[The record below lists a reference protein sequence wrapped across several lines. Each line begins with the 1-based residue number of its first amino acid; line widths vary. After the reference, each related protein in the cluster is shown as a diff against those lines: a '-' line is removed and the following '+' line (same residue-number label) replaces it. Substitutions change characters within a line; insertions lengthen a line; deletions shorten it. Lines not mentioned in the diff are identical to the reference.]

1 MSTVLPGRADCT
13 VPYKADDAMPISKP
27 TLEQFSAYHK
37 AWTYF
42 NERLFEGQL
51 SNCLLNFSRHARAMG
66 FFSPERWSKGEIKS
80 HEISLNPDVLGR
92 PVIETMG
99 TLVHEMVHQWQQEFG
114 TPPRRCYH
122 DREWAAK
129 MEDVGLIPS
138 STGQPGGRKSGQ
150 RMTHYIDPSG
160 RFQQAF
166 DAMPAEFLIPWR
178 SQAASAASKSPRNSK
193 TKYTCGRC
201 GAALWG
207 KDSLQVLC
215 LDCDVPFEKN

>member
-1 MSTVLPGRADCT
+1 MSISSPEGPECT
-13 VPYKADDAMPISKP
+13 VPYKTVETTVLGEP
-27 TLEQFSAYHK
+27 TLEQFGAYHK

-42 NERLFEGQL
+42 NDELFDGKL
-51 SNCLLNFSRHARAMG
+51 SSCLLNFSRKAKALG
-66 FFSPERWSKGEIKS
+66 FFSPERWSKGEAKS

-92 PVIETMG
+92 PVIDSMG

-138 STGQPGGRKSGQ
+138 NTGQPGGRKTGQ
-150 RMTHYIDPSG
+150 AMTHYIDPAG

-166 DAMPAEFLIPWR
+166 DAMPPEFLIPWK
-178 SQAASAASKSPRNSK
+178 SQAPSAASKSPRNSK
-193 TKYTCGRC
+193 TKYTCRRC

-207 KDSLQVLC
+207 KDTLQVLC
-215 LDCDVPFEKN
+215 LECDVPFEKN